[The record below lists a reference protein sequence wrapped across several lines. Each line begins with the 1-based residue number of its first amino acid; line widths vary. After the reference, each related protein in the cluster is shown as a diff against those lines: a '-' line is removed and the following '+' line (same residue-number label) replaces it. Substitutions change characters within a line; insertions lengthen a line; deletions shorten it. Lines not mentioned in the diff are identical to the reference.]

1 MAAPMLLSAVMSR
14 KYFCGVILVLLCLN
28 AVKSQTEE
36 LTDSTNTDKKD
47 SEDLSGKGE
56 VKLESVFESVVKKPQ
71 DIQDSTGTN
80 DNSQSETKTQT
91 DQPIDEEDS
100 SEDGESKLF
109 SLTSVIKTLLNPVIG
124 EFQVGSEEETEKEP
138 LPEVVE
144 TVTPNVTVEA
154 TNVTAS
160 DNSSAKNETDG
171 SKKYK
176 FQCIGRN
183 VTENTTLEVR
193 LVNSSTLLEVLSFD
207 KNRTTGD
214 CVLVMFYA
222 PWCQFC
228 AKTAPHYNALA
239 RAYPQLEVLAVD
251 AVHFSNLNARFGT
264 VAVPN
269 VMLFHQSR
277 SAVRFN
283 HTERVFHSFIQF
295 IKNVTGLEPNT
306 TVNVTEGDFQGPLPS
321 VPTEDPDYLLWM
333 AWVFVLICSSY
344 IFVNS
349 QYGQQSINR
358 VRVLWQEHQHIE

>member
-1 MAAPMLLSAVMSR
+1 MAAPMLMSAVMSR
-14 KYFCGVILVLLCLN
+14 KYICGVVLVQTLKRKTLKISLIKG
-28 AVKSQTEE
+28 AVR
-36 LTDSTNTDKKD
+36 
-47 SEDLSGKGE
+47 
-56 VKLESVFESVVKKPQ
+56 LESVFDSIVPQKEDVK
-71 DIQDSTGTN
+71 DSTGAN
-80 DNSQSETKTQT
+80 DNSQSEAKTQT
-91 DQPIDEEDS
+91 DESIDDDDS
-100 SEDGESKLF
+100 TSEDGESKLF

-124 EFQVGSEEETEKEP
+124 EFQVGSEEEQETEKVPEP
-138 LPEVVE
+138 VVIE
-144 TVTPNVTVEA
+144 TVTPNITAETANVTV
-154 TNVTAS
+154 S
-160 DNSSAKNETDG
+160 DNSTAKNETDG

-183 VTENTTLEVR
+183 ITENTTLEVR
-193 LVNSSTLLEVLSFD
+193 LVNSTTLLEVLSFD

-283 HTERVFHSFIQF
+283 HTERVFNSFIQF

-306 TVNVTEGDFQGPLPS
+306 TVNVTDQDFQGPLPS

-333 AWVFVLICSSY
+333 AWVFVLVCSSY

-349 QYGQQSINR
+349 HYGQQSINR